1 MKLFTIICLQEKD
14 KKRQVLAPKATNTTT
29 KPTRIT
35 RSTKKLAGNFYYIQ
49 LKSFYTLKN

>member
-1 MKLFTIICLQEKD
+1 MSPRKKQ
-14 KKRQVLAPKATNTTT
+14 KRQVLAPKATNTTT